1 MLARGALSDKY
12 PSFQSLLGPTLRKP
26 PRMRSYR
33 KSVQVAVGTLMTPLV
48 ATVTGKVDLHAI
60 LPTLPAG
67 LVANVTSA
75 IISGVSR
82 EI

>member
-1 MLARGALSDKY
+1 
-12 PSFQSLLGPTLRKP
+12 
-26 PRMRSYR
+26 MRSYR